1 MASDT
6 RSRYEERMGPW
17 PDLLDPLIDASTD
30 LASAAVDYMRV
41 PFERGHLDAKLRQFI
56 LIAVNASTTHL
67 YEPALRIHIRN
78 ALAFGATSEEII
90 EVYELTSVLGIHT
103 CTMGIPVLSSELADA
118 GIKVSEDLDAYRKE
132 IKDRFLSSRGAWTSF
147 LEQMLILDPELLE
160 AYEQYST
167 VPWKRGLISPKHKEL
182 IYIAIDSQPTHLYET
197 GLRVHIKNALKQGAT
212 REEIIDVFALVSSVG
227 FHSLTMGLPILQEE
241 AERWPRSE

>member
-6 RSRYEERMGPW
+6 RKRYEERMGPW
-17 PDLLDPLIDASTD
+17 PDLLDPLIDAGGE

-41 PFERGHLDAKLRQFI
+41 PFARGHLDAKLRQFI

-78 ALAFGATSEEII
+78 ALALGATPEEII

-103 CTMGIPVLSSELADA
+103 CTMGIPVLASELADA
-118 GIKVSEDLDAYRKE
+118 GIKVSENLDAYRKE
-132 IKDRFLSSRGAWTSF
+132 IKDKFLSSRGAWTPF

-197 GLRVHIKNALKQGAT
+197 GLRVHIRNALKQGAT
-212 REEIIDVFALVSSVG
+212 CDEIIDVFALVSSVG
-227 FHSLTMGLPILQEE
+227 LHSLTMGLPILQEE
-241 AERWPRSE
+241 VGRCSE